1 MEKKEQTLTLTLPF
15 VDFKGTDKESDV
27 ASSYKTNGMYFVRNR
42 HGLHEIASVNIK
54 KDDVWVCP
62 LPPTLG
68 EVFFMQNVE
77 QEQADKFEEMN
88 ERIDRMHSELIAAL
102 LDKSETIKGSI
113 KSVKELMQMNYDR
126 LGKVSLDVEELSID
140 KPSDSD
146 KPKGGYVDQETLLQL
161 IKEVK
166 K

>member
-1 MEKKEQTLTLTLPF
+1 MEKKEKTLTLTLPF
-15 VDFKGTDKESDV
+15 VDLKGTDKESAV

-68 EVFFMQNVE
+68 EVFFMQDVE
-77 QEQADKFEEMN
+77 QEQADKFEDMN
-88 ERIDRMHSELIAAL
+88 ERIDRMHSELISAL
-102 LDKSETIKGSI
+102 LGKSEAI
-113 KSVKELMQMNYDR
+113 KSVKDLMQMNYDR
-126 LGKVSLDVEELSID
+126 LGQLSLDIEDLSTAKQPD
-140 KPSDSD
+140 ND
-146 KPKGGYVDQETLLQL
+146 KPKGGYVDQETLLQI

>member
-1 MEKKEQTLTLTLPF
+1 MEKKEKTLTLTLSF
-15 VDFKGTDKESDV
+15 VDLKGTDKESNF
-27 ASSYKTNGMYFVRNR
+27 ASSYEKDGLFFVRNR
-42 HGLHEIASVNIK
+42 HGLHEVVSVDVM

-62 LPPTLG
+62 LPPMLE
-68 EVFFMQNVE
+68 EVFFMQGVE
-77 QEQADKFEEMN
+77 QEQADKFKEMN
-88 ERIDRMHSELIAAL
+88 ERIDRMHSELIGAL
-102 LDKSETIKGSI
+102 LGKSEAI

-126 LGKVSLDVEELSID
+126 LGKVSLDVEELSIG

-146 KPKGGYVDQETLLQL
+146 KPKGGYVDQETLLQI

>member
-15 VDFKGTDKESDV
+15 VDLKGTNKESNV
-27 ASSYKTNGMYFVRNR
+27 VSSYEKNGMYFVRNR
-42 HGLHEIASVNIK
+42 QGLHEVVSVDIM

-62 LPPTLG
+62 LPPMLE
-68 EVFFMQNVE
+68 EVFFMQGVE
-77 QEQADKFEEMN
+77 QEHADKFEEMN
-88 ERIDRMHSELIAAL
+88 ERIDRMLSEQMEAL
-102 LDKSETIKGSI
+102 LGNLEAI

-126 LGKVSLDVEELSID
+126 LEKVSLDVEEFSIGN
-140 KPSDSD
+140 PSDSD
-146 KPKGGYVDQETLLQL
+146 KPKGGYVDQETLLQI

>member
-15 VDFKGTDKESDV
+15 VDLKGTDKESDV
-27 ASSYKTNGMYFVRNR
+27 VSSYEKDGVYFVRNG
-42 HGLHEIASVNIK
+42 HGLHEVVSVDIQKN
-54 KDDVWVCP
+54 DTWVCP
-62 LPPTLG
+62 LPLAVQET
-68 EVFFMQNVE
+68 FFMQRLE

-102 LDKSETIKGSI
+102 LDKSKAIKGSI
-113 KSVKELMQMNYDR
+113 KSVKELMQKNYDR
-126 LGKVSLDVEELSID
+126 LGKVSFDVEELSID
-140 KPSDSD
+140 KQSDSD

>member
-15 VDFKGTDKESDV
+15 VDLKGTDKESNV
-27 ASSYKTNGMYFVRNR
+27 VSSYEKKGMYFVRNR
-42 HGLHEIASVNIK
+42 QGLHEVVSVDIM

-62 LPPTLG
+62 LPPMLE
-68 EVFFMQNVE
+68 EVFFMQGVE
-77 QEQADKFEEMN
+77 QEHADKFEEMN
-88 ERIDRMHSELIAAL
+88 ERIDRMHSELIEYLTGNLEA
-102 LDKSETIKGSI
+102 I
-113 KSVKELMQMNYDR
+113 KSVKDLMQINYDR

-146 KPKGGYVDQETLLQL
+146 KPKGGYVDQETLLQI

>member
-1 MEKKEQTLTLTLPF
+1 MEKKELLLTLTLPL
-15 VDFKGTDKESDV
+15 VDLKGTDKESNV
-27 ASSYKTNGMYFVRNR
+27 VSSYEKNGIYFVRNR
-42 HGLHEIASVNIK
+42 QGLHEVVSVDIMR
-54 KDDVWVCP
+54 DDVWVCP
-62 LPPTLG
+62 LPPMLE
-68 EVFFMQNVE
+68 EVFFMQVVE
-77 QEQADKFEEMN
+77 QEQENKFEEMI
-88 ERIDRMHSELIAAL
+88 ERIDRMHSELIEYLTGNLAA
-102 LDKSETIKGSI
+102 I

-146 KPKGGYVDQETLLQL
+146 KPKGGYVDQETLLQI